1 VDTPITKE
9 EVQQIYDMARDLNKR
24 ISRSD
29 E

>member
-9 EVQQIYDMARDLNKR
+9 EVQQIYEIARDLNKR
-24 ISRSD
+24 ITRSD